1 MNENNSTM
9 YQNIW
14 GIATPLLKG
23 EFTAI
28 GKRSEKEIIRF

>member
-1 MNENNSTM
+1 MNEKNSTM

-14 GIATPLLKG
+14 GIVTPLLKG

>member
-28 GKRSEKEIIRF
+28 GKRSEKEFISF